1 MKMKEQTK
9 ELESLIKESQNVN
22 NYVSSALQD
31 IGVPEELQDPEPI
44 FSVDYDAEMK
54 KYNKKARASVKQLIK
69 AIVPA
74 VYMNEDYIVDKI
86 SQDSESLGKLYYQ
99 QHLIELVQRANV
111 DSIARG
117 NVSPRMIEV
126 FNMTSKSHSDIDAQ
140 INLLQ
145 TALRKSYIDII
156 LDLKHKAEEERSA
169 LNYQQT
175 EKKLESD
182 KPFNKI
188 FVGSKELVEEIQ
200 NKKRKIIEN
209 KTQDTSLT

>member
-182 KPFNKI
+182 KPFNNI
-188 FVGSKELVEEIQ
+188 P
-200 NKKRKIIEN
+200 
-209 KTQDTSLT
+209 